1 MAVDP
6 GETYAVQGI
15 RRWNVK
21 MALFQSASR
30 RQNSQQILRHLVLV
44 PLALRKAAVPCWG
57 RTWRRGALSV
67 QRPREVKF
75 KGSRLVMHSW
85 LSWMSMFSRDTAL
98 AAALAGD
105 TQPAAPVAGA
115 LEAELSR
122 EMMIDF
128 ANISRSRKPSA
139 VASVASE
146 VDTPT
151 ASTTG
156 ATDHAAVE
164 AVAEAEAAVLLQAG
178 LVEFAA
184 PDSVDQQ
191 FMETLV
197 NDSAPLVGEVPAAP
211 MAAAAESEQ
220 AAPVNVADLPA
231 SPAAALA
238 STVGLTIQD
247 VVGEPEDI
255 ESVIEQAEAVEVSAV
270 REAPAEIPV
279 LQASSTEPAFEPQA
293 PVLPAADATVAEVHV
308 PELPPELA
316 APAVD
321 EVVAVAAEPQ
331 PVDVESVVDSQDHEL
346 AALPELEATAI
357 EPQRSELPTEAASP
371 AVSEVPCAE
380 PQPVDVE
387 AVVDSQ
393 DHELAIL
400 PELEAKAVEPQVSE
414 LPPEVVVPAVN
425 EAPYT
430 DPQSVDVGP
439 LLEPQHPELPALAEL
454 EPVAAEPQVSEPM
467 AEVAVPAVDETL
479 ITEPQ
484 PHHVE
489 AASEQQT
496 PASPTITEA
505 AATVAERYMAATS
518 ATPAGVQAEQA
529 TAAEPPSSE
538 PVIPTEP
545 VHQEA
550 LPEVVAELPQQVAEI
565 TAAVEEKVSIAPTC
579 ADEGAV
585 DTSLFVGPPAPPER
599 DSAEAALP
607 AEEGLAE
614 ELAAE
619 LHMAAQQPRTGGAA
633 TRGPSAAAEQVETA
647 VEKPAESDLA
657 RSIAGIEAAFA
668 EMLEEKLVLPDIS
681 NVQSFTAPTRRDRRL
696 AETYNLSRVD
706 GDRNLEAFV
715 LRGILIQKDDAMTDT
730 QDVTADAELH
740 AAPISSAELQEV
752 ATTLNVPQLDAD
764 PDDVLSDVQSTLN
777 SLAGM
782 AQGLSQQKQAAGRLQ
797 DELEEWNN
805 QLMERERLAG
815 DKEERLAQMETHL
828 KEAKTNL
835 DRMAA
840 ENNRLLAERSEALK
854 ELAQTV
860 DARDRATLRK
870 AEAIQAEQQR
880 IDELAASLRARS
892 AELDEREGHLKRKA
906 EELSVRLKQL
916 QSAKDKFSAIVQSF
930 NETVQFNS
938 TLSAIS
944 KTVTE

>member
-1 MAVDP
+1 
-6 GETYAVQGI
+6 
-15 RRWNVK
+15 

-128 ANISRSRKPSA
+128 ANISRSRKQSA

-151 ASTTG
+151 ASTPG

-178 LVEFAA
+178 LAEFAA

-197 NDSAPLVGEVPAAP
+197 NDSAPLADEAPAAP
-211 MAAAAESEQ
+211 MITAAESEQ

-255 ESVIEQAEAVEVSAV
+255 ESVIEQAEAVEVSAA

-279 LQASSTEPAFEPQA
+279 LQASSIEPAFEPQA
-293 PVLPAADATVAEVHV
+293 PVLPEPDATVAEIHV

-321 EVVAVAAEPQ
+321 EVVAAEPQ

-346 AALPELEATAI
+346 AALPELEATAV
-357 EPQRSELPTEAASP
+357 EPQVSELPTEAAPP
-371 AVSEVPCAE
+371 AVNEAPYAD

-393 DHELAIL
+393 DHELAAL
-400 PELEAKAVEPQVSE
+400 PELEATAVEPQVSE

-425 EAPYT
+425 EVPYT
-430 DPQSVDVGP
+430 EPQFVDVGP
-439 LLEPQHPELPALAEL
+439 VLEPQHPELPTLPEL

-496 PASPTITEA
+496 PASPSITEA

-545 VHQEA
+545 GHQDS
-550 LPEVVAELPQQVAEI
+550 LPDVVAEVPQQVAEI
-565 TAAVEEKVSIAPTC
+565 GAAVEEQVSIAPTY

-599 DSAEAALP
+599 DSAAAALP
-607 AEEGLAE
+607 AEDGVAE
-614 ELAAE
+614 EPAAE
-619 LHMAAQQPRTGGAA
+619 LHVAAQQTRTGEAA

-681 NVQSFTAPTRRDRRL
+681 SVQSFTAPTRRDRRL

-892 AELDEREGHLKRKA
+892 AELDERESHLKRKA

-944 KTVTE
+944 KTVAE

>member
-1 MAVDP
+1 
-6 GETYAVQGI
+6 
-15 RRWNVK
+15 

-184 PDSVDQQ
+184 PDTVDEQ

-197 NDSAPLVGEVPAAP
+197 DDSAPLADEKPAAP
-211 MAAAAESEQ
+211 VAMAAQPEPLAQPAMPEVAES
-220 AAPVNVADLPA
+220 PV
-231 SPAAALA
+231 AALA
-238 STVGLTIQD
+238 STVGLEVGD
-247 VVGEPEDI
+247 VVGEQEDI
-255 ESVIEQAEAVEVSAV
+255 ESVIENAHPADASAADHAPVSV
-270 REAPAEIPV
+270 EIPV
-279 LQASSTEPAFEPQA
+279 LQASPVELPVADKPEPVSA
-293 PVLPAADATVAEVHV
+293 PVLDEVVAAEPQSHELPELEASVVEPHV
-308 PELPPELA
+308 PELPVEVAALAVEAPVAELPPINIEAAPKSQDHELAELPEPEATVAEPHVPELAIEVA

-321 EVVAVAAEPQ
+321 EAPVAELQPIDVEIVPEPQDHELAERPELEAAVAEPHVPELAIEVAAPAVDPAPVAELQPIDIEAAPEPQGHYHSEHPEPEATTVELQVPELPADAPAPAVADAPVAEPQ
-331 PVDVESVVDSQDHEL
+331 PVHI
-346 AALPELEATAI
+346 EATSEQEIATPNVI
-357 EPQRSELPTEAASP
+357 EP
-371 AVSEVPCAE
+371 
-380 PQPVDVE
+380 
-387 AVVDSQ
+387 
-393 DHELAIL
+393 
-400 PELEAKAVEPQVSE
+400 
-414 LPPEVVVPAVN
+414 
-425 EAPYT
+425 
-430 DPQSVDVGP
+430 
-439 LLEPQHPELPALAEL
+439 
-454 EPVAAEPQVSEPM
+454 
-467 AEVAVPAVDETL
+467 
-479 ITEPQ
+479 
-484 PHHVE
+484 
-489 AASEQQT
+489 
-496 PASPTITEA
+496 
-505 AATVAERYMAATS
+505 AATVAELYMAATS
-518 ATPAGVQAEQA
+518 AASPAAPVEEAPATEPQPAEPVTAPEAVQQEAVAEQPSQVVETDA
-529 TAAEPPSSE
+529 AAEQQESTASTLTEPSS
-538 PVIPTEP
+538 V
-545 VHQEA
+545 
-550 LPEVVAELPQQVAEI
+550 
-565 TAAVEEKVSIAPTC
+565 
-579 ADEGAV
+579 GA
-585 DTSLFVGPPAPPER
+585 SLFVGPPAPAER
-599 DSAEAALP
+599 GIAAAELP
-607 AEEGLAE
+607 AEKGGVE
-614 ELAAE
+614 ELVAEPEVTAERHEPAA
-619 LHMAAQQPRTGGAA
+619 AAAPLQSAAVEAFETAA
-633 TRGPSAAAEQVETA
+633 T
-647 VEKPAESDLA
+647 KPAESDLA

-740 AAPISSAELQEV
+740 AAPISSAKLQEV

-892 AELDEREGHLKRKA
+892 AELDERESHLKRKA
-906 EELSVRLKQL
+906 EELTVRLKQL

-944 KTVTE
+944 KTVAE

>member
-1 MAVDP
+1 
-6 GETYAVQGI
+6 
-15 RRWNVK
+15 

-105 TQPAAPVAGA
+105 TQPAAPVTGA

-128 ANISRSRKPSA
+128 ANISRSRKQSA

-184 PDSVDQQ
+184 PDTVDEQ

-197 NDSAPLVGEVPAAP
+197 DDSAPLVGEAPAAP
-211 MAAAAESEQ
+211 MTAAAESEQ
-220 AAPVNVADLPA
+220 AAPLNVADIPA

-255 ESVIEQAEAVEVSAV
+255 ESVIEPAEAVEVSAA
-270 REAPAEIPV
+270 REEPAEIPV
-279 LQASSTEPAFEPQA
+279 LQASSIEPAFEPQA
-293 PVLPAADATVAEVHV
+293 PVLPAPDATVAEVHV

-321 EVVAVAAEPQ
+321 EVVAAEPQ

-346 AALPELEATAI
+346 AALPELESTAV
-357 EPQRSELPTEAASP
+357 EPQVSELSPEVAAP
-371 AVSEVPCAE
+371 AVNEVPYAE

-393 DHELAIL
+393 DHELAAL

-439 LLEPQHPELPALAEL
+439 VLEPQHPELPALPEL

-518 ATPAGVQAEQA
+518 ANPAGVQVEQA
-529 TAAEPPSSE
+529 TAAELPSSE
-538 PVIPTEP
+538 PVIPPEP

-565 TAAVEEKVSIAPTC
+565 TAAVEEQVSIAPTC

-599 DSAEAALP
+599 DSAAAALL
-607 AEEGLAE
+607 AEKGLAE
-614 ELAAE
+614 EPAAE
-619 LHMAAQQPRTGGAA
+619 LHVAAQQTRTGEAA
-633 TRGPSAAAEQVETA
+633 TRGQSAATEQMATA

-668 EMLEEKLVLPDIS
+668 EMLEEKRVLPDIS

-706 GDRNLEAFV
+706 GDRNLEAFA

-805 QLMERERLAG
+805 QLMEREHLAG

-892 AELDEREGHLKRKA
+892 AELDERESHLKRKA
-906 EELSVRLKQL
+906 EELTVRLKQL

-944 KTVTE
+944 KTVAE